1 MRKYI
6 NEIDGKILK
15 IVYNQEEL
23 DEMKE
28 FAKVY
33 NKMESE
39 KRKLEIKIKDDL
51 KGYVI
56 GELEDVELKY
66 MSLND
71 YFYISYKDNKPKKK
85 ILFKR
90 IKDFFMRG

>member
-6 NEIDGKILK
+6 NEIDEKILK
-15 IVYNQEEL
+15 IVYTQEEL

-28 FAKVY
+28 FTKVWR
-33 NKMESE
+33 NMEYE

-56 GELEDVELKY
+56 GELEDVELNYISFDDK
-66 MSLND
+66 
-71 YFYISYKDNKPKKK
+71 FYISYKDDNKPKKN
-85 ILFKR
+85 LFKR
-90 IKDFFMRG
+90 IKDFLWK